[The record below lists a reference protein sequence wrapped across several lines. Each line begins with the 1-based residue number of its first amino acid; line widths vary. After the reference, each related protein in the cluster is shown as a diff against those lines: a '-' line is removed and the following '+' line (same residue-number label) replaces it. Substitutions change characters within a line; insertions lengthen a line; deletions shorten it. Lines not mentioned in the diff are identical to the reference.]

1 MKNKLNQ
8 QQGFSIYLVMI
19 IVSLMLSVSLNVGT
33 IIVSSAKMS
42 GNLSDGVRAFHSAD
56 SGIERALYNATRDCG
71 PPTCE
76 DQCRE
81 FVYTFFSPNFSYDV
95 EVNDGENGSCPVSA
109 TIVSEG
115 MYKNIKRI
123 IEVNY

>member
-1 MKNKLNQ
+1 MKSKSNQ

-42 GNLSDGVRAFHSAD
+42 GNLSDGVRAFHCAD
-56 SGIERALYNATRDCG
+56 SGIERALYQATRESG
-71 PPTCE
+71 T
-76 DQCRE
+76 QCAQIE
-81 FVYTFFSPNFSYDV
+81 KIFFSPNFSFKAV
-95 EVNDGENGSCPVSA
+95 LSDGKNGSCPVSA